1 MTVIFSEAR
10 ASLADLFDAAI
21 RHVPTRI
28 ARRRSGEAVLI
39 SREDLMLL
47 VRRYG
52 FSPAVYF
59 EPEAVSIWLPELA
72 IWGRGSAFEEAR
84 DDLIDE
90 VRQYVA
96 EFVDD
101 ERMRQAPNHVSRTPW
116 VIRALLTDD
125 DAELAEAIFAE
136 PDGDLP

>member
-1 MTVIFSEAR
+1 MIFSEAR
-10 ASLADLFDAAI
+10 SSLADLFDAAV

-39 SREDLMLL
+39 SREDLLRL
-47 VRRYG
+47 TSRYG

-59 EPEAVSIWLPELA
+59 EVDAVSIWLPELG
-72 IWGRGSAFEEAR
+72 IWGRGAAFEEAR
-84 DDLIDE
+84 EDLIDE

-96 EFVDD
+96 EFVADD
-101 ERMRQAPNHVSRTPW
+101 RMRQAPNHVSRTPW

-136 PDGDLP
+136 PSSS

>member
-1 MTVIFSEAR
+1 MAVIFSEAR
-10 ASLADLFDAAI
+10 ASLADLFDAAV

-39 SREDLMLL
+39 SREDLMQL
-47 VRRYG
+47 VSRHG

-59 EPEAVSIWLPELA
+59 EPEAVSIWLPELG
-72 IWGRGSAFEEAR
+72 IWGRGAGFEEAR

-90 VRQYVA
+90 VREYVA
-96 EFVDD
+96 GFVDD
-101 ERMRQAPNHVSRTPW
+101 ERMRQAPNHLSRTPW
-116 VIRALLTDD
+116 VIRALLIDD
-125 DAELAEAIFAE
+125 DAELADAIFAD